1 MSSWWSDVKSAA
13 KQTLKDQIW
22 PVTIGAAALGGMR
35 DGANAA
41 IDTINNNKKM
51 THISKV
57 AGVSLNKS
65 VQSVGKAVV
74 AAATKGT
81 LVGAAIGVG
90 VNFGYRLGQERG
102 WW

>member
-1 MSSWWSDVKSAA
+1 MSSWWSDIKSAA
-13 KQTLKDQIW
+13 KQTVKDQIW
-22 PVTIGAAALGGMR
+22 PVTIGAAALGGAR

-51 THISKV
+51 AHISKV
-57 AGVSLNKS
+57 TGVSLNKS

-74 AAATKGT
+74 TAATKGT
-81 LVGAAIGVG
+81 VVGAAIGVG
-90 VNFGYRLGQERG
+90 VNFGFRLGQERG